1 MLKHKTMKRILL
13 ILFCSFTLATAF
25 GKDVQITVATDGSG
39 DYKTVQE
46 AINAVADFQ
55 HSITRIIIRNGI
67 YKEKLMLPAS
77 KQNVKLL
84 GESAAKTILTYDD
97 YASKKNSE
105 GKEPGT
111 SGSSSFFIYGNGFSA
126 ENITFENSSG
136 PVGQAVAL
144 WVAGDQC
151 TFINC
156 RMLGFQ
162 DTLYTYGPGSRQYFK
177 NCYIEGTV
185 DFIFGSA
192 TAVFDGCEIFCK
204 KGGYITAASTPA
216 TEKYGYVFKNCKITG
231 NAAANTF
238 YLGRPW
244 RPDAKVVFIKSGMG
258 NMIRP
263 EGWSNWGK
271 ESNEKTAYYAEYRNK
286 GAGANTGQRVS
297 WSHQLTDAELSDYSL
312 AAIFRGWKPG
322 TISTAQ
328 ATDPV
333 AENMLIYQR
342 SIGGWPK
349 AVNNIPVDYKSML
362 SSADKLAIRADS
374 LHDDATIDNAATT
387 REIRHLVQAYK
398 GTRNQKY
405 LAAAEKGIDYLLRAQ
420 YANGGWP
427 QYYPKKDFYRHQITY
442 NDNAM
447 INVLNIMQD
456 IAEGANNF
464 DVVKAKY
471 YKAAASAVEKGTDC
485 ILKTQIV
492 VKGRLTAW
500 CAQYDEK
507 TLSPEKA
514 RAFELASI
522 SGGESVNIV
531 EFLMRF
537 KNPSPEIKKAVNAA
551 VKWFEEVKIEG
562 YEFVFVD
569 DPSKPKGKD
578 RVFRKNPSSV
588 IWARFYDI
596 QTNEP
601 FFTGRDS
608 QPKKTVAEIGAERS
622 AGYAWYG
629 TWPAKLLNKE
639 YPEWLKKNP

>member
-1 MLKHKTMKRILL
+1 MKRIILL
-13 ILFCSFTLATAF
+13 IICICSFKAAIA
-25 GKDVQITVATDGSG
+25 KDIKITVAKDGSA

-55 HSITRIIIRNGI
+55 KSVTKIIIRNGI

-77 KQNVKLL
+77 KQNVKLI
-84 GESAAKTILTYDD
+84 GESTDKTVLTYDD

-144 WVAGDQC
+144 WIAGDQC
-151 TFINC
+151 TFVNC

-162 DTLYTYGPGSRQYFK
+162 DTLYTHGAGSRQYFK

-192 TAVFDGCEIFCK
+192 TAVFEGCEIFCK
-204 KGGYITAASTPA
+204 KGGYVTAASTPG
-216 TEKYGYVFKNCKITG
+216 TEKFGYVFKDCKITG
-231 NAAANTF
+231 SAAAATF
-238 YLGRPW
+238 HLGRPW
-244 RPDAKVVFIKSGMG
+244 RPDAKVVFIRCEMG
-258 NMIRP
+258 NMIRS

-271 ESNEKTAYYAEYRNK
+271 ESNEKTAYFAEYRSK
-286 GAGANTGQRVS
+286 GVGANPDQRVS
-297 WSHQLTDAELSDYSL
+297 WSHQLSDDESRDYTL
-312 AAIFRGWKPG
+312 TTIFKGWKPG
-322 TISTAQ
+322 SISTAL
-328 ATDPV
+328 AKDPV

-342 SIGGWPK
+342 SVGGWPK
-349 AVNNIPVDYKSML
+349 AVNNIPVDYKAMI
-362 SSADKLAIRADS
+362 SSADQLAIRADS
-374 LHDDATIDNAATT
+374 LHDDATIDNSATT
-387 REIRHLVQAYK
+387 REIRHLVKAYK
-398 GTRNQKY
+398 ETHNQKY
-405 LAAAEKGIDYLLRAQ
+405 LAAAKKGIDYLLKAQ

-456 IAEGANNF
+456 IVEETNYFEVLKSTYG
-464 DVVKAKY
+464 
-471 YKAAASAVEKGTDC
+471 KAAAQAVEKGINC
-485 ILKTQIV
+485 ILKTQILV
-492 VKGRLTAW
+492 NGRLTAW
-500 CAQYDEK
+500 CAQYDEN
-507 TLSPEKA
+507 TLAPAKA

-531 EFLMRF
+531 EFLMRITH
-537 KNPSPEIKKAVNAA
+537 PSPAIKSAVNAA
-551 VKWFEEVKIEG
+551 VKWFNEVKIEG
-562 YEFVFVD
+562 YEFVFID
-569 DPSKPKGKD
+569 DPSKPNGKD

-596 QTNEP
+596 QTNQP

-608 QPKKTVAEIGAERS
+608 QPKKTVAEIGTERS

-639 YPEWLKKNP
+639 YPEWLKKN